1 MTAPLDEQ
9 ILSLVVSKLAGIT
22 VGNGYQTAMV
32 AGRIHRPA
40 VGELEF
46 DADDADQ
53 VPALTVRRAA
63 RVSRWHIRGAEE
75 FTLKVAITAIAA
87 TYDAALVLMSDVL
100 KLVSANEAWNNGS
113 SNLAVRSWIEE
124 NDAPDFDVESNLHYG
139 HILVAIKSFADLTN
153 PTVVKA
159 I

>member
-9 ILSLVVSKLAGIT
+9 ILDLVETKLAGIT
-22 VGNGYQTAMV
+22 VVNGYQTAMV

-46 DADDADQ
+46 ESSDADQ
-53 VPALTVRRAA
+53 VPAITVRRAS
-63 RVSRWHIRGAEE
+63 RVSRWHLRGAEE
-75 FTLKVAITAIAA
+75 FVLKVAITAIAA
-87 TYDAALVLMSDVL
+87 TREAVFVLMSDIL

-124 NDAPDFDVESNLHYG
+124 NDSPDFDVENDLYYG
-139 HILVAIKSFADLTN
+139 HLLIAIKGYADLTN